1 MKTPQSLAYIDTNIL
16 LAIIG
21 HDAPDQKYRQAINKI
36 LYKHKIKIPQIV
48 LGEALAIIVANN
60 PTQGRISQYVRDIES
75 ISRKINLD
83 LDGFPPTSN
92 EIIKKAKQL
101 ADLSD
106 VINDMDSLILAH
118 AIVDCD
124 ATHFFTTDRDLKNTR
139 IMDHV
144 KDLKRMGVRNR
155 ILNIPTDFAID
166 RGLLGN
172 DKRNR

>member
-1 MKTPQSLAYIDTNIL
+1 MLP
-16 LAIIG
+16 II
-21 HDAPDQKYRQAINKI
+21 R
-36 LYKHKIKIPQIV
+36 
-48 LGEALAIIVANN
+48 LGEEF
-60 PTQGRISQYVRDIES
+60 QYVRDIES

-92 EIIKKAKQL
+92 EIVKKAKRL

-144 KDLKRMGVRNR
+144 NTADQK
-155 ILNIPTDFAID
+155 
-166 RGLLGN
+166 
-172 DKRNR
+172 